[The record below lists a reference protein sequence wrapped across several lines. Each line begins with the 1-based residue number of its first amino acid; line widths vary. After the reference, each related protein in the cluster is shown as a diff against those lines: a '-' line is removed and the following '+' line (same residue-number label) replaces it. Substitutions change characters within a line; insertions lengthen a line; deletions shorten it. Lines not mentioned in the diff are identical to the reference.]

1 VKNRENRICEG
12 KMSVYQCII
21 GEGEISFLAGK
32 EYRFEPKYK
41 PPGEGGAK
49 LFEIKK
55 KTNWLST

>member
-1 VKNRENRICEG
+1 
-12 KMSVYQCII
+12 MSVYQCII